1 MSRGQELGMLKR
13 MRKGAIKMASD
24 GLFWTVSRDTHP
36 SNLHMQQLCELCIII
51 ARCTDEEAENKS

>member
-1 MSRGQELGMLKR
+1 
-13 MRKGAIKMASD
+13 MASD
-24 GLFWTVSRDTHP
+24 GLFWTLSRDTLP